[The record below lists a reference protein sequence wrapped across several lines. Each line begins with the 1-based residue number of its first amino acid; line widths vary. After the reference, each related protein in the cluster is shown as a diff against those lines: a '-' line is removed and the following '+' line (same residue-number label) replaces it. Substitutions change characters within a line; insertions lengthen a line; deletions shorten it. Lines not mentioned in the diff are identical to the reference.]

1 MNLAEKL
8 ELDDGEVRPRR
19 VILTVAHPDAPLEED
34 ITKLAQRLA
43 PERLSDTEVEAILAA
58 SAPQMDTDTA
68 PQEEMSLLEGA
79 LAAQAET
86 GFPWSK
92 AALFASLA
100 FIVLL
105 AAAYVHLHTGVQRL
119 TDELHELSAIKGHVS
134 RLDTKMD
141 ILETK
146 VADLE
151 TLPTKTRAALLSS
164 ILQEMAQKTQYMS
177 EQMFTPDQQ
186 DKLLR
191 AKELVQQVQTELG
204 AAH

>member
-1 MNLAEKL
+1 M
-8 ELDDGEVRPRR
+8 G
-19 VILTVAHPDAPLEED
+19 
-34 ITKLAQRLA
+34 
-43 PERLSDTEVEAILAA
+43 
-58 SAPQMDTDTA
+58 
-68 PQEEMSLLEGA
+68 
-79 LAAQAET
+79 
-86 GFPWSK
+86 
-92 AALFASLA
+92 
-100 FIVLL
+100 
-105 AAAYVHLHTGVQRL
+105 
-119 TDELHELSAIKGHVS
+119 
-134 RLDTKMD
+134 

-204 AAH
+204 ATH

>member
-1 MNLAEKL
+1 MNLAEHL
-8 ELDDGEVRPRR
+8 ELDDVEERPRR
-19 VILTVAHPDAPLEED
+19 VILTVARPDAPLEED
-34 ITKLAQRLA
+34 FAKLAQRLA
-43 PERLSDTEVEAILAA
+43 PERLSDSEVEAILSA
-58 SAPQMDTDTA
+58 SAPQMEA
-68 PQEEMSLLEGA
+68 SLQEEAPSPEERLVP
-79 LAAQAET
+79 QPET

-92 AALFASLA
+92 AALFASLT

-105 AAAYVHLHTGVQRL
+105 AAAYMHLHTGVQRL
-119 TDELHELSAIKGHVS
+119 TDELHDLAAIKGHVT
-134 RLDTKMD
+134 RLDTKMG

-204 AAH
+204 ATH

>member
-8 ELDDGEVRPRR
+8 QLDDEEERPRR
-19 VILTVAHPDAPLEED
+19 VILTVARPDAPLEED
-34 ITKLAQRLA
+34 FARLAQHLS
-43 PERLSDTEVEAILAA
+43 PKRLSDPEVDAILAA
-58 SAPQMDTDTA
+58 SAPQRERVSQEEAPSPEVGPA
-68 PQEEMSLLEGA
+68 PQP
-79 LAAQAET
+79 ET

-92 AALFASLA
+92 AALLASLT

-105 AAAYVHLHTGVQRL
+105 AAAYFHLHAGVQRL
-119 TDELHELSAIKGHVS
+119 TDELHDLAAIKGHVT
-134 RLDTKMD
+134 RLDTKMG

-204 AAH
+204 ATH